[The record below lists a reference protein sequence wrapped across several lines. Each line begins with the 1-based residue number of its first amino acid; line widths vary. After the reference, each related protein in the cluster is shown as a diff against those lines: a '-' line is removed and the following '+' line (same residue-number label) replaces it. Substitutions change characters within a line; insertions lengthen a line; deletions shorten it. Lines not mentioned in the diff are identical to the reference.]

1 MKKIESKNKK
11 NKKNMQCVLCQA
23 NFEVWVSNER
33 MPEEKE
39 EKLRLHFLSYCPACT
54 RAGEK

>member
-33 MPEEKE
+33 MPEEK
-39 EKLRLHFLSYCPACT
+39 LRLHFLSYCPACT

>member
-33 MPEEKE
+33 MPEEK
-39 EKLRLHFLSYCPACT
+39 LRSHFLSYCPACT